1 MMRRFK
7 ASFLKASLLKA
18 VAQSLILFLSFS
30 SAAAQVAGPKDLKK
44 KQVPKSASQTFEKEG
59 VKVDFSIKS
68 LPDADGRDS
77 GLVAGANA
85 VVSFRVTDK
94 RTNQPITNLHPVA
107 WFSSRNSDREP
118 NEAECKDRIRTFMGG
133 LLSVRP
139 DVDLNKYVV
148 LTLNHDR
155 TVTFINPQIA
165 FNVTKLES
173 IVPLP
178 AAGVDWVLS
187 KNKDFLY
194 LTMPGAS
201 AVAVINTVTRKL
213 VDTISTGEKTKPMR
227 IALQPDG
234 KQVWVGLDGSPS
246 VAVIDART
254 NKLAGH
260 ASAGDGLHNIAFTG
274 DSRLAF
280 VTNSASNTVTAV
292 DTNTLT
298 KLADISVGKT
308 PVPVAYSGASG
319 FVYVA
324 AINDAAVSV
333 INPANL
339 KVIKTVRL
347 ARGVVALRFDPTG
360 RYGFAVNQVESN
372 VSVIDAST
380 DQVVAT
386 AQVAKGP
393 DQVTFTD
400 RYAYIRATGSE
411 RFSLI
416 ELGQVAK
423 KGSATPISI
432 QAGRQSPDALAQE
445 ITVSDMIRPTPEG
458 NAVVIANTPDMM
470 LYYYTEG
477 MMAPM
482 GTLQNYKRRP
492 HALLVLDRSLHESE
506 PGVYTSAVKLT
517 SGGRFDVPM
526 LIDQPRVVKC
536 FAFEIAGSPDGQK
549 NKPVVALSIEH
560 MFKEASFKSGEA
572 APLRFKIT
580 DPVTKQ
586 AVTGLEDV
594 QVLIFEPPGIWQQR
608 LWAKEVGDGVYEAA
622 QVFPRAAV
630 YNVMVRVESR
640 AVRFNDFPH
649 TALQV
654 VDGAEKDKKESKN

>member
-1 MMRRFK
+1 MRR
-7 ASFLKASLLKA
+7 LKESVLKA
-18 VAQSLILFLSFS
+18 VALSLILFPSFS
-30 SAAAQVAGPKDLKK
+30 TATAQVAGPKDMKK
-44 KQVPKSASQTFEKEG
+44 TRAPKSASQTFEKEG
-59 VKVDFSIKS
+59 VKIDFSIKS
-68 LPDADGRDS
+68 LPDAGGRDS

-107 WFSSRNSDREP
+107 WFSARSSDREP

-133 LLSVRP
+133 LLSARP
-139 DVDLNKYVV
+139 DVDLNKYLV
-148 LTLNHDR
+148 LTLNHDK
-155 TVTFINPQIA
+155 TVTFINPQIS

-178 AAGVDWVLS
+178 AAGVNWVLS
-187 KNKDFLY
+187 KDKDFLY
-194 LTMPGAS
+194 LTMPDSS

-213 VDTISTGEKTKPMR
+213 ADTISTGEKTKPMR

-260 ASAGDGLHNIAFTG
+260 ASAGEGLHNITFTG

-280 VTNSASNTVTAV
+280 VTNSAANTVTAV
-292 DTNTLT
+292 DTKTLT
-298 KLADISVGKT
+298 KLADIGVGKT

-324 AINDAAVSV
+324 AINDEAVSV

-372 VSVIDAST
+372 VSVIDASVN
-380 DQVVAT
+380 QIVAT

-400 RYAYIRATGSE
+400 RYAYIRGTESE

-423 KGSATPISI
+423 NGSATPINI
-432 QAGRQSPDALAQE
+432 QAGRQSPDALARE
-445 ITVSDMIRPTPEG
+445 IGVSDMIRPTPEG

-470 LYYYTEG
+470 LYYYAEG

-492 HALLVLDRSLHESE
+492 HALLVLDRSLHESA
-506 PGVYTSAVKLT
+506 PGVYTSAVRLT
-517 SGGRFDVPM
+517 SGGKFDVPM
-526 LIDQPRVVKC
+526 LINQPRVVKC
-536 FAFEIAGSPDGQK
+536 FAFEIEDSPDGQK
-549 NKPVVALSIEH
+549 KKPVVALSIEH
-560 MFKEASFKSGEA
+560 MFKESRFKSGEA
-572 APLRFKIT
+572 AALRFRIT

-608 LWAKEVGDGVYEAA
+608 LWAREVGGGVYEAA
-622 QVFPRAAV
+622 QIFPRAAV

-649 TALQV
+649 TALEV
-654 VDGAEKDKKESKN
+654 VNGAEKGKMESKN